1 MLIAGSI
8 DNCQQPSL
16 IIFTI
21 GQEMYEGIQ
30 KMKDGTKN
38 ICCAVGTG
46 MEGGLGGL
54 RIRKET

>member
-8 DNCQQPSL
+8 DNCQPPSL

-21 GQEMYEGIQ
+21 GQEMYEGNQ
-30 KMKDGTKN
+30 KMKDDTKN

-46 MEGGLGGL
+46 REGGLGG
-54 RIRKET
+54 